1 MLFMTQEIK
10 LDLRGK
16 SCEEFIL
23 EISKILVSMK
33 PGDVLN
39 IVADQDRVLCTHQLL
54 RNARNFLYKGDIVG
68 DHAEISIRRLR

>member
-1 MLFMTQEIK
+1 MTQEIK

-23 EISKILVSMK
+23 EISKILVSIK

-39 IVADQDRVLCTHQLL
+39 IVTDQDRVLCTHQLL

>member
-1 MLFMTQEIK
+1 MSQQYK

-16 SCEEFIL
+16 PCEEYIL

-33 PGDVLN
+33 PGDVLTV
-39 IVADQDRVLCTHQLL
+39 IADQDRIICTHQLL
-54 RNARNFLYKGDIVG
+54 RNSPRYLFKGDVVG

>member
-1 MLFMTQEIK
+1 MTQQIE

-23 EISKILVSMK
+23 EISKVLVAMK

-39 IVADQDRVLCTHQLL
+39 IIADQDRIICTHQLL
-54 RNARNFLYKGDIVG
+54 RNARNYLYKGDIVG
-68 DHAEISIRRLR
+68 DHAVITIRRLR

>member
-23 EISKILVSMK
+23 EISKILVSIK

-39 IVADQDRVLCTHQLL
+39 IVTDQDRVLCTHQLL